1 MTRKVEKS
9 LLWHKLVPAVAALW
23 LLVPA
28 TAGLAVTNGKIAF
41 QTNTHNTTQ
50 IYTMN
55 PDGGD
60 KTRVAAHVGF
70 NDRSPSFSPDG
81 LRITFGSDLA
91 GADPSYDEIF
101 TMGIDGAGLSRLTFN
116 AVTDSDPQYS
126 PDGTK
131 VAYTCRVGGGGLSNM
146 EICTVEAGGGVP
158 VPLTSDISKRNQH
171 PSFSPDGQTIIYSH
185 EEAVG
190 DFDIWAMDANGN
202 NERLLLDRN
211 GHDEGASYSPDGS
224 RIVYFSDAGGV
235 YNDNEIYTMAANGTD
250 VRPLTD
256 NNTADTNPT
265 YSPDGTRIAF
275 DTQRNRGELSV
286 SDIYT
291 MDTNGKNLAQL
302 TSGSADE
309 QHPTWAA
316 APDGTMPVTPPGSGG
331 KLSISCTSPK
341 VKAGKKKTMSKKRL
355 ARHLKKGIKC
365 YIKNS
370 TGVTA
375 LGAAIVRGKKVKK
388 KNKTGKKAFV
398 SKKKGKKK
406 TTTRCYRIDKPRVR
420 VKCRSTKSNG
430 LVLKADSKSGAV
442 RITYRPLA
450 RKRKGKVRHSKSARR
465 MLNRMAKGRV
475 LRYGTYRLTFVAH
488 VQTQSNPKKTK
499 KKTFKFTLRVK
510 KKKAKRK

>member
-1 MTRKVEKS
+1 MTWKVEKS
-9 LLWHKLVPAVAALW
+9 LLWHKLVLAVAALW

-28 TAGLAVTNGKIAF
+28 TAGLAVTNGKIAY
-41 QTNTHNTTQ
+41 QTNTHGTTQ

-60 KTRVAAHVGF
+60 KTRVASHVGF
-70 NDRSPSFSPDG
+70 NDSAPSFSWDGSRLSFLSDLHGDAFADIYTMNVDGSGVVRLFGTGTQNGNPEFSPDSSKITFMSRMHGGGITDEEIYVMNSDGTGLIRLTDNDPLRDADPSFSPDG
-81 LRITFGSDLA
+81 RTIIFSCEEAIGD
-91 GADPSYDEIF
+91 AD
-101 TMGIDGAGLSRLTFN
+101 
-116 AVTDSDPQYS
+116 
-126 PDGTK
+126 
-131 VAYTCRVGGGGLSNM
+131 
-146 EICTVEAGGGVP
+146 ICTVPA
-158 VPLTSDISKRNQH
+158 
-171 PSFSPDGQTIIYSH
+171 DGSGPPTKIQN
-185 EEAVG
+185 
-190 DFDIWAMDANGN
+190 DAAQDSGPK
-202 NERLLLDRN
+202 
-211 GHDEGASYSPDGS
+211 YSPDGS
-224 RIVYFSDAGGV
+224 RVAYYSTPGV
-235 YNDNEIYTMAANGTD
+235 YSSNEIYTMPSGGGVAKQ
-250 VRPLTD
+250 LTTND
-256 NNTADTNPT
+256 APDTNPT

-275 DTQRNRGELSV
+275 DSLRIGGV
-286 SDIYT
+286 GDIYT
-291 MDTNGKNLAQL
+291 MDTNGSNLTQL

-316 APDGTMPVTPPGSGG
+316 APDGTTPGTGGSGG

-341 VKAGKKKTMSKKRL
+341 VKAGKKKNMSKKRL

-365 YIKNS
+365 YIENS
-370 TGVTA
+370 AGVTA
-375 LGAAIVRGKKVKK
+375 LGASIVREKKVKK
-388 KNKTGKKAFV
+388 KSKKSKKALA
-398 SKKKGKKK
+398 SKKKSKKK
-406 TTTRCYRIDKPRVR
+406 TTTRCYRVDKPRVK

-430 LVLKADSKSGAV
+430 LVLKADSKSGVV

>member
-9 LLWHKLVPAVAALW
+9 LLWHKLVLAVAALW

-28 TAGLAVTNGKIAF
+28 TAGLAVTNGKIAY
-41 QTNTHNTTQ
+41 QTNTHGTKQ

-60 KTRVAAHVGF
+60 KTRVASHIGF
-70 NDRSPSFSPDG
+70 EDSAPSFSPDG
-81 LRITFGSDLA
+81 LRIAFASNLA
-91 GADPSYDEIF
+91 GGDPNYDEIF
-101 TMGIDGAGLSRLTFN
+101 TMGIDGAGLFRLTSN

-131 VAYTCRVGGGGLSNM
+131 VAYTCRVGGGGLPNM
-146 EICTVEAGGGVP
+146 EICTVEAAGGVP
-158 VPLTSDISKRNQH
+158 VALTSDISNKNQH

-190 DFDIWAMDANGN
+190 DLDIWAMDASGN
-202 NERLLLDRN
+202 NERRLLNSN
-211 GHDEGASYSPDGS
+211 GQDEGASYSPGGS
-224 RIVYFSDAGGV
+224 RIVYFSDAGGI

-250 VRPLTD
+250 VRRLTTND
-256 NNTADTNPT
+256 TPDTNPT

-275 DTQRNRGELSV
+275 DTQRSGDGG
-286 SDIYT
+286 DIYT
-291 MDTNGKNLAQL
+291 MDTNGNNLTQL

-316 APDGTMPVTPPGSGG
+316 APDGTTPVTPPGTGSGG

-341 VKAGKKKTMSKKRL
+341 VKAGKKKKMSKKRL

-370 TGVTA
+370 AGVTA
-375 LGAAIVRGKKVKK
+375 LGASIVREKKVKK
-388 KNKTGKKAFV
+388 KSKKGKKALV

-406 TTTRCYRIDKPRVR
+406 TTTRCYRVDKPRVR

-430 LVLKADSKSGAV
+430 LVLKADSKSGVV